1 MRTTLTLELD
11 VAQQIRRRIAPK
23 KCTLKQVVN
32 EALRVGLSSPEKEPK
47 VRYTVEPY
55 PLKFKAGIDPNKL
68 NQLLDDLDA
77 EEFVRKMALL
87 SGRADRCK

>member
-1 MRTTLTLELD
+1 MRTTLTLEPD
-11 VAQQIRRRIAPK
+11 VAQQIRRRIAQK

-32 EALRVGLSSPEKEPK
+32 EALRVGLSSPQKEPK

-77 EEFVRKMALL
+77 EEFVRKMA
-87 SGRADRCK
+87 R